1 MASLRFLAPQCPGN
15 VSNGPVIGAVVVV
28 SRVSLGE
35 SALQVNYFSPGRI
48 GVQRAVA
55 QGQLPGINGNH
66 KPQRLNSSVAS
77 SLSTQ
82 YCASSFL

>member
-1 MASLRFLAPQCPGN
+1 MEITSILSPTPHWFLVPLG
-15 VSNGPVIGAVVVV
+15 SGIGAVVVV

-55 QGQLPGINGNH
+55 QGEFV
-66 KPQRLNSSVAS
+66 S
-77 SLSTQ
+77 
-82 YCASSFL
+82 